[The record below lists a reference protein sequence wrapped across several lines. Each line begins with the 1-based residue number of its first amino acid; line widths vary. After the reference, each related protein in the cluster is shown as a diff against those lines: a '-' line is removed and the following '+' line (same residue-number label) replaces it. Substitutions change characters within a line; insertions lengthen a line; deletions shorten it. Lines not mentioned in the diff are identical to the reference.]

1 MNKLVNLFGS
11 AIVIFLLAFCVITLL
26 QRNKQTFAKWS
37 TPSERYD
44 KEAENVSR
52 NVDKVTKLIPKLYNK
67 VREEVDK
74 EDLGNNRAVSAPA
87 ANPTSEQRRSYTPV
101 KTVSPTVEVR
111 NTNIEEP
118 EIAEPEATYIPP
130 PTPAP
135 KPVLMNVKPTAP
147 MVRVS
152 PNGMYQVQLG
162 IYKKIPSYDAL
173 RHLGAIYIEKI
184 GDQQRVYLGNYATHA
199 DANQILV
206 AVRNLGFKDAF
217 VKTIDNTT
225 IITAEPAKTPT
236 PAAATTTPTAA
247 LARKATTAPELD
259 PKCNCPKSTEKTA
272 LPTNVFV
279 IQLGASQFPVLGN
292 ARKLTQY
299 GSVYKDYDAKNDL
312 TKIML
317 GSFDTQTQANEALQA
332 AKQLGFKKAFV
343 KQIKSDLMTGWK
355 KAL

>member
-1 MNKLVNLFGS
+1 MNKLVNLFGT

-44 KEAENVSR
+44 QEAESVSR

-74 EDLGNNRAVSAPA
+74 EDLGNNKSVSALA
-87 ANPTSEQRRSYTPV
+87 ANPTSAQRR
-101 KTVSPTVEVR
+101 TVSPTVEVR
-111 NTNIEEP
+111 NNNIEDT
-118 EIAEPEATYIPP
+118 EPEATYIPP

-135 KPVLMNVKPTAP
+135 KPALMNVKPVALG
-147 MVRVS
+147 VKVS

-162 IYKKIPSYDAL
+162 IYKKIPNYDAL

-184 GDQQRVYLGNYATHA
+184 GDQQRIYLGNYATRA
-199 DANQILV
+199 DANQILT
-206 AVRNLGFKDAF
+206 AVKNIGFKDAF
-217 VKTIDNTT
+217 VKTIDTTT
-225 IITAEPAKTPT
+225 IMPTEPAKTPT
-236 PAAATTTPTAA
+236 PTAATTPTAA
-247 LARKATTAPELD
+247 LARKNTTAPELD
-259 PKCNCPKSTEKTA
+259 PKCSYLKNTEKTA
-272 LPTNVFV
+272 MPANVFV

-317 GSFDTQTQANEALQA
+317 GSFGTQAQANEALQA

-343 KQIKSDLMTGWK
+343 KQIKSELITSWK
-355 KAL
+355 KTL

>member
-11 AIVIFLLAFCVITLL
+11 AIVIFLLAFCVIILL

-44 KEAENVSR
+44 QEAENVSR

-111 NTNIEEP
+111 NANIE
-118 EIAEPEATYIPP
+118 EPEATYIPP

-147 MVRVS
+147 AVKVS

-217 VKTIDNTT
+217 VVGFSNGKKVSYKEAVEIS
-225 IITAEPAKTPT
+225 K
-236 PAAATTTPTAA
+236 
-247 LARKATTAPELD
+247 RK
-259 PKCNCPKSTEKTA
+259 
-272 LPTNVFV
+272 
-279 IQLGASQFPVLGN
+279 
-292 ARKLTQY
+292 
-299 GSVYKDYDAKNDL
+299 
-312 TKIML
+312 
-317 GSFDTQTQANEALQA
+317 
-332 AKQLGFKKAFV
+332 
-343 KQIKSDLMTGWK
+343 
-355 KAL
+355 